1 MSLWSRVKFIS
12 VSVKNALKIKE
23 MWRSVLFFCLVGV
36 IVPNFADYLYYY
48 QLNISKFSK
57 FEYSMITLLGFAA
70 LLLSSLVYNLLLKN
84 YEERCLLGIAM
95 LINCLG
101 QIGTLLYVLKV
112 TLGMSPLLF
121 VALTSTIT
129 DKIYLAMSNLPSMVL
144 FAKLIP
150 SSIESCM
157 FALLMGLI
165 NLCTTML
172 SKLLGNFY
180 NSYIGV
186 SNDSL
191 EDIWKLYVISS
202 VLCVIPL
209 TLVWLLPTKVAV
221 SAVQRVYEYQDM
233 RQSGKLE
240 KCDFTKIDPEVA

>member
-1 MSLWSRVKFIS
+1 
-12 VSVKNALKIKE
+12 

-129 DKIYLAMSNLPSMVL
+129 DTIYLAMSNLPSMVL

-150 SSIESCM
+150 SSIESSM
-157 FALLMGLI
+157 FALLMGLM

-172 SKLLGNFY
+172 SKLLGNF
-180 NSYIGV
+180 
-186 SNDSL
+186 
-191 EDIWKLYVISS
+191 
-202 VLCVIPL
+202 
-209 TLVWLLPTKVAV
+209 
-221 SAVQRVYEYQDM
+221 
-233 RQSGKLE
+233 
-240 KCDFTKIDPEVA
+240 